1 MKIPKAAKL
10 IGRSEHTIRNWIK
23 SGVLRATKLGRDW
36 EVSEE
41 EVERVKREGL
51 ELKRQDE

>member
-1 MKIPKAAKL
+1 MKISEAAKSL
-10 IGRSEHTIRNWIK
+10 ERSEHTIRNWIK

>member
-1 MKIPKAAKL
+1 MKIPKAAL
-10 IGRSEHTIRNWIK
+10 LLNRSTKTVRTWIK

>member
-36 EVSEE
+36 EISEE
-41 EVERVKREGL
+41 EVERIKRDGL
-51 ELKRQDE
+51 ELKRQDK

>member
-36 EVSEE
+36 EVSAE
-41 EVERVKREGL
+41 EVERIKRDGL

>member
-1 MKIPKAAKL
+1 MKIPKAAL
-10 IGRSEHTIRNWIK
+10 LLNRSTKTVRTWIK
-23 SGVLRATKLGRDW
+23 SGILRATKLGRDW

-51 ELKRQDE
+51 SLNK

>member
-1 MKIPKAAKL
+1 MKIPEVAKAL
-10 IGRSEHTIRNWIK
+10 ERSEHTIRNWIDR
-23 SGVLRATKLGRDW
+23 GVLVAVKRGWSW
-36 EVSEE
+36 EISKE